1 MKMRLMKNFLLTT
14 MVILMTAFVSLE
26 ANAELVL
33 STTNGGSFTFDPT
46 NAMGGSSLIVNNDE
60 GLNDMAIYLGYRTGA
75 FGNQTTEFRQLTTG
89 TAIGGTV
96 AGVASNTGVYDF
108 DTVSFN
114 NGAVTVDALA
124 NFRLTDATGFNGD
137 PDPRAHVLYNLSLT
151 TSGVQNSE
159 GSLLSFV
166 GFDFNG
172 DSTDAIQANEFI
184 PGFGNSEV
192 AVGSP
197 DGNRA
202 LVGDF
207 TFAPGRG
214 GSVFGTTNTNID
226 AFNGLIGAN
235 LPARFNGAQLVNFVD
250 GDLGFGV
257 FSDLEGRDVDRTDT
271 TAGVFGFRS
280 VTATNTIPEPSTL
293 LMASMGLGMVAFRRR
308 RK

>member
-1 MKMRLMKNFLLTT
+1 MKTRLMKNFLLTT
-14 MVILMTAFVSLE
+14 MVILMTAFVSSE

-60 GLNDMAIYLGYRTGA
+60 GLSDMAIYLGYRTGT
-75 FGNQTTEFRQLTTG
+75 FGNQVTEFRQLTTG

-96 AGVASNTGVYDF
+96 AGVASNTGVYNF
-108 DTVSFN
+108 DPVSFS
-114 NGAVTVDALA
+114 NGVTVDALA

-137 PDPRAHVLYNLSLT
+137 PDPRAHVLYNLALT
-151 TSGVQNSE
+151 TNGVANSE

-172 DSTDAIQANEFI
+172 DATDAIQGSEFI

-197 DGNRA
+197 EGNRA
-202 LVGDF
+202 LVADF

-214 GSVFGTTNTNID
+214 GSVVGTNNTNID
-226 AFNGLIGAN
+226 AFNGLIDAN
-235 LPARFNGAQLVNFVD
+235 LPARFNGVQLVNFVD

-280 VTATNTIPEPSTL
+280 VSATSTIPEPSTL